1 MLSLVL
7 TQSLN
12 LNANIFTIMKITIK
26 RTEDQ
31 LALIRAMGSNN
42 REEAYEAQAAVAELL
57 GPIVSEVINNAPTVG
72 NLYTTISYGEDDNPS
87 LPLDLFHDITDEN
100 YIQVYS
106 QQVAGGLPY
115 SQVFPAHNELKFQTY
130 TLDSALAFDRK
141 YVRKA
146 RLDVVSKTFTRMAQE
161 VMLKQT
167 TTAFNVLATALI
179 KASGPAA
186 AGGNIIGSTTEN
198 RFVLDDLNRLITLS
212 KRINDS
218 FSGGTPVGGVKS
230 GVTDLL
236 VSPEMVQELRS
247 MSYNPINTI
256 DSDGDTPDSGGDGQV
271 APDALRQ
278 QLFSGAG
285 LPSFYGINIMEIN
298 EMGIGQRFNK
308 LFGAIVA
315 SESATVPSGGDN
327 TSGWNTAQ
335 DEILI
340 GIDRSKD
347 ALIRPTVIGEG
358 SPSELQV
365 LVDDQFSVRQNKI
378 GYYGK
383 VEEGRICINN
393 KALVGLAV

>member
-1 MLSLVL
+1 
-7 TQSLN
+7 
-12 LNANIFTIMKITIK
+12 MKITIK

-31 LALIRAMGSNN
+31 MALIRAMGSNN

-57 GPIVSEVINNAPTVG
+57 GPVVSEVINNAPTIG

-87 LPLDLFHDITDEN
+87 LPLDLFHDITDED
-100 YIQVYS
+100 YIEVYS

-115 SQVFPAHNELKFQTY
+115 SQVFPAHNELKFSTY

-179 KASGPAA
+179 KGTGTGTT
-186 AGGNIIGSTTEN
+186 AGGSIIGSTAAD
-198 RFVLDDLNRLITLS
+198 RFVLADFNNLITKS
-212 KRINDS
+212 KRINSS

-230 GVTDLL
+230 GISDLL
-236 VSPEMVQELRS
+236 VSPEMVEELRA
-247 MSYNPINTI
+247 MAYNPINTAAAPYGSAVK
-256 DSDGDTPDSGGDGQV
+256 DSLP
-271 APDALRQ
+271 APESLRQ
-278 QLFSGAG
+278 ELFGAAG
-285 LPSFYGINIMEIN
+285 LPSFYGINVMEIN

-315 SESATVPSGGDN
+315 SQGATVIGGGGTGTWVTGD
-327 TSGWNTAQ
+327 

-358 SPSELQV
+358 SPSEFQV

-383 VEEGRICINN
+383 VEEGRLCIDNR
-393 KALVGLAV
+393 ALIGLVV

>member
-1 MLSLVL
+1 
-7 TQSLN
+7 
-12 LNANIFTIMKITIK
+12 MKITIK

-57 GPIVSEVINNAPTVG
+57 GPVVSEVINNAPTIG

-87 LPLDLFHDITDEN
+87 LPLDLFHDITDQD
-100 YIQVYS
+100 YIEVYS

-115 SQVFPAHNELKFQTY
+115 SQVFPAHNELKFSTY

-161 VMLKQT
+161 VLLKQT
-167 TTAFNVLATALI
+167 TTAFNVLATALV
-179 KASGPAA
+179 KGTGTGTT
-186 AGGNIIGSTTEN
+186 AGGSIIGSSAAD
-198 RFVLDDLNRLITLS
+198 RFVLADFNNLITKS
-212 KRINDS
+212 KRINSS
-218 FSGGTPVGGVKS
+218 FSGGTPVGGIKS
-230 GVTDLL
+230 GISDLL
-236 VSPEMVQELRS
+236 VSPEMFEELLE
-247 MSYNPINTI
+247 MAYNPINTAEAPYGSAVK
-256 DSDGDTPDSGGDGQV
+256 DSLP

-278 QLFSGAG
+278 ELFSAAG
-285 LPSFYGINIMEIN
+285 LPSFYGINVMEIN

-308 LFGAIVA
+308 LFGAVVA
-315 SESATVPSGGDN
+315 SEGATVIGGGGSGTWVTGD
-327 TSGWNTAQ
+327 

-358 SPSELQV
+358 SPSEFQV

-383 VEEGRICINN
+383 VEEGRICIDNT
-393 KALVGLAV
+393 ALIGLVV

>member
-1 MLSLVL
+1 
-7 TQSLN
+7 
-12 LNANIFTIMKITIK
+12 MKITIK

-57 GPIVSEVINNAPTVG
+57 GPVVSEVINNAPTIG

-87 LPLDLFHDITDEN
+87 LPLDLFHDITDQD
-100 YIQVYS
+100 YIEVYS

-115 SQVFPAHNELKFQTY
+115 SQVFPAHNELKFSTY

-161 VMLKQT
+161 VLLKQT
-167 TTAFNVLATALI
+167 TTAFNVLATALV
-179 KASGPAA
+179 KGTGTGTT
-186 AGGNIIGSTTEN
+186 AGGSIIGSSAAD
-198 RFVLDDLNRLITLS
+198 RFVLADFNNLITKS
-212 KRINDS
+212 KRINSS

-230 GVTDLL
+230 GISDLL
-236 VSPEMVQELRS
+236 VSPEMVEELRA
-247 MSYNPINTI
+247 MAYNPINTAEAPYGSAVK
-256 DSDGDTPDSGGDGQV
+256 DSLP

-278 QLFSGAG
+278 ELFSAGG
-285 LPSFYGINIMEIN
+285 LPSFYGINVMEIN

-308 LFGAIVA
+308 LFGAVVA
-315 SESATVPSGGDN
+315 SEGATVIGGGGSGTWVTGD
-327 TSGWNTAQ
+327 

-347 ALIRPTVIGEG
+347 ALIRPTVVGEG
-358 SPSELQV
+358 SPSEFQV

-383 VEEGRICINN
+383 VEEGRICIDNT
-393 KALVGLAV
+393 ALIGLVV

>member
-1 MLSLVL
+1 
-7 TQSLN
+7 
-12 LNANIFTIMKITIK
+12 MKITIK

-42 REEAYEAQAAVAELL
+42 REEAYEAQAAVADLL
-57 GPIVSEVINNAPTVG
+57 SPVVSQVINNAPTIG
-72 NLYTTISYGEDDNPS
+72 NLYTTLSYGEDDNPS

-115 SQVFPAHNELKFQTY
+115 SQVFPAHNELKFATY
-130 TLDSALAFDRK
+130 SLDSALAFDRK

-161 VMLKQT
+161 ILLKQT
-167 TTAFNVLATALI
+167 KTSFNVLATALC
-179 KASGPAA
+179 KAQGSNATQGSQV
-186 AGGNIIGSTTEN
+186 IGSTTES
-198 RFVLDDLNRLITLS
+198 RFVLDDLNRLVTKS
-212 KRINDS
+212 KRINSS
-218 FSGGTPVGGVKS
+218 FDGGTPVGGVKS

-236 VSPEMVQELRS
+236 VSPEMVEALRS
-247 MSYNPINTI
+247 MAYNPINTI
-256 DSDGDTPDSGGDGQV
+256 DADGSATGDTDGQV
-271 APDALRQ
+271 AADALRME
-278 QLFSGAG
+278 LFSAGG

-298 EMGIGQRFNK
+298 QLGVDQSFNK
-308 LFGAIVA
+308 LFAVVA
-315 SESATVPSGGDN
+315 AAEGSITGGGGTGSFSQSA
-327 TSGWNTAQ
+327 

-340 GIDRSKD
+340 GIDRTKD

-358 SPSELQV
+358 LSDDLQI

-383 VEEGRICINN
+383 VEEGRICIDDR
-393 KALVGLAV
+393 ALIGLVV

>member
-1 MLSLVL
+1 
-7 TQSLN
+7 
-12 LNANIFTIMKITIK
+12 MKITIK

-31 LALIRAMGSNN
+31 LALIKAMGSNN

-57 GPIVSEVINNAPTVG
+57 GPVVSEVINNAPTIG

-87 LPLDLFHDITDEN
+87 LPLDLFHDITDED
-100 YIQVYS
+100 YIEVYS

-115 SQVFPAHNELKFQTY
+115 SQVFPAHNELKFSTY

-161 VMLKQT
+161 VLLKQT
-167 TTAFNVLATALI
+167 TTAFNVLATALV
-179 KASGPAA
+179 KGTGTGTT
-186 AGGNIIGSTTEN
+186 AGGSIIGSSAAD
-198 RFVLDDLNRLITLS
+198 RFVLADFNNLITKS
-212 KRINDS
+212 KRINSS

-230 GVTDLL
+230 GISDLL
-236 VSPEMVQELRS
+236 VSPEMVEELRA
-247 MSYNPINTI
+247 MAYNPINTAEAPYGSAVK
-256 DSDGDTPDSGGDGQV
+256 DSLP

-278 QLFSGAG
+278 ELFSAAG
-285 LPSFYGINIMEIN
+285 LPSFYGINVMEIN

-315 SESATVPSGGDN
+315 SEGATVIGGGGHGTWVTGD
-327 TSGWNTAQ
+327 

-347 ALIRPTVIGEG
+347 ALIRPTVVGEG
-358 SPSELQV
+358 SPSEFQV

-383 VEEGRICINN
+383 VEEGRLCIDNR
-393 KALVGLAV
+393 ALIGLVV

>member
-1 MLSLVL
+1 
-7 TQSLN
+7 
-12 LNANIFTIMKITIK
+12 MKITIK

-57 GPIVSEVINNAPTVG
+57 GPVVSEVINNAPTIG

-87 LPLDLFHDITDEN
+87 LPLDLFHDITDQD
-100 YIQVYS
+100 YIEVYS

-115 SQVFPAHNELKFQTY
+115 SQVFPAHNELKFSTY

-161 VMLKQT
+161 VLL
-167 TTAFNVLATALI
+167 TTAFNVLATALV
-179 KASGPAA
+179 KGTGTGTT
-186 AGGNIIGSTTEN
+186 AGGSIIGSSAAD
-198 RFVLDDLNRLITLS
+198 RFVLADFNNLITKS
-212 KRINDS
+212 KRINSS
-218 FSGGTPVGGVKS
+218 FSGGTPVGGIKS
-230 GVTDLL
+230 GISDLL
-236 VSPEMVQELRS
+236 VSPEMVEELRA
-247 MSYNPINTI
+247 MAYNPINTAEAPYGSAVK
-256 DSDGDTPDSGGDGQV
+256 DSLP

-278 QLFSGAG
+278 ELFSAAG
-285 LPSFYGINIMEIN
+285 LPSFYGINVMEIN

-308 LFGAIVA
+308 LFGAVVA
-315 SESATVPSGGDN
+315 SEGATVIGGGGSGTWVTGD
-327 TSGWNTAQ
+327 

-358 SPSELQV
+358 SPSEFQV

-383 VEEGRICINN
+383 VEEGRICIDNT
-393 KALVGLAV
+393 ALIGLVV